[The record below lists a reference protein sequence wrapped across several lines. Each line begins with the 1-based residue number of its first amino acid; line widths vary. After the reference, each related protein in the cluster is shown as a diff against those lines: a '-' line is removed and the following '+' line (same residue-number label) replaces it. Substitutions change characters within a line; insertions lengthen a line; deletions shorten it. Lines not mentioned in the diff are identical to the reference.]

1 MRLYLIRHPAP
12 LLPTSVCYGATDIA
26 VAPEEL
32 GRVLATLAVSGSGDA
47 VTGATIAASGSTAP
61 GADPAIETRAL
72 DHMETR
78 RISLTPGTNHVQA
91 RGISLVPDRSVL
103 RARLPAGLP
112 LYSSPLQRCRCLAEP
127 LAAALGATSLTFDER
142 LVEMNFGDW
151 ELKSWDEIARSEID
165 AWTADL
171 VAYRPGAGETVLEMA
186 HRVQAFHTQILAA
199 QQDAIVVCH
208 AGTIRMLLACQ
219 RYDSPQDIALHAA
232 STTMKLAYGEPVV
245 MECA

>member
-12 LLPTSVCYGATDIA
+12 VLPPTVCYGASDIA
-26 VAPEEL
+26 VATEEL
-32 GRVLATLAVSGSGDA
+32 ERVLATLTLPGLGN
-47 VTGATIAASGSTAP
+47 ATTETTILAPGSTAP
-61 GADPAIETRAL
+61 GADLAIDTPGL
-72 DHMETR
+72 DDMEAR
-78 RISLTPGTNHVQA
+78 RISLTSGLSHVEV
-91 RGISLVPDRSVL
+91 RGITLAPDPSIP
-103 RARLPAGLP
+103 RARLPAGLR

-142 LVEMNFGDW
+142 LVEMNFGHW

-171 VAYRPGAGETVLEMA
+171 VTYRPGAGETVLEMA

-199 QQDAIVVCH
+199 RQDAIVVCH

-232 STTMKLAYGEPVV
+232 STTMKLAYGEPVI
-245 MECA
+245 MECV